1 MMIVRLLAA
10 GAVLLACA
18 GAASAQVA
26 SPAEPA
32 TPARVQLGPLSVRP
46 QVVLRDVGYD
56 SNVFNEAHEPEGDF
70 TATVGAKVDV
80 GVRMPRL
87 QATYTSLFE
96 YVYFQSFESERGS
109 NRGVE
114 GRADLLLGRLQ
125 PYLATGI
132 NRAFDRPTSEIDERS
147 ERQQA
152 HVEAG
157 LRARLFSRTIVSGAY
172 RRTAVEYAGDETFRG
187 ISLADAFN
195 GTGEAV
201 IVGTDLELT
210 PLTTLSVHGERVQDR
225 FDLSPE
231 RDADSYRLLVTAT
244 TNPLA
249 LVSGRAS
256 LGIRAFR
263 PLGIHVPEFT
273 GLTAAIA
280 VGYSAGESTR
290 LNLTLDRD
298 LRYSFDD
305 LTPFYI
311 STGGRLTVTQ
321 QLTGTFDAQAFGGI
335 ERIAYEARLDALAP
349 VGSDH
354 VRIVGGSV
362 GYRLGDGA
370 RLALN
375 VDRTARSS
383 PRADRGYSRARAYT
397 SLSYGF

>member
-1 MMIVRLLAA
+1 MIARLIAA

-26 SPAEPA
+26 PPPDPAR
-32 TPARVQLGPLSVRP
+32 PARVQLGPFSVRP
-46 QVVLRDVGYD
+46 EVVLRDVGYD
-56 SNVFNEAHEPEGDF
+56 SNVFNETQAPEGDF

-87 QATYTSLFE
+87 QASYSSLFE

-132 NRAFDRPTSEIDERS
+132 SHSFDRPTSEIDERA

-157 LRARLFSRTIVSGAY
+157 VRARLFSRTLVSGAY
-172 RRTAVEYAGDETFRG
+172 RHTSVEYAGDETFRG

-195 GTGEAV
+195 GTGDAV
-201 IVGTDLELT
+201 IVGADLELT

-231 RDADSYRLLVTAT
+231 RDADSYRLAVTAT

-256 LGIRAFR
+256 LGVRAFR

-280 VGYSAGESTR
+280 VGYSAGDSTR

-305 LTPFYI
+305 LTPYYI
-311 STGGRLTVTQ
+311 STGGRLTVTE
-321 QLTGTFDAQAFGGI
+321 QLTGSFDAQAFGGI
-335 ERIAYEARLDALAP
+335 ERIAYEARLDTLEPAA
-349 VGSDH
+349 SDQI
-354 VRIVGGSV
+354 RIVGGSV

-370 RLALN
+370 RLAVN
-375 VDRTARSS
+375 VDRATRSS
-383 PRADRGYSRARAYT
+383 PRDDRKYTRGRVYT